1 MWGYPV
7 TLWAFLIASIRFMV
21 DAFVN
26 QPGTSLI
33 AFAIAVAGIP
43 FYLIWCAQ
51 RAKTRAA

>member
-7 TLWAFLIASIRFMV
+7 TLWAFLIVSIWFMV

-33 AFAIAVAGIP
+33 AFGIAVAGIP
-43 FYLIWCAQ
+43 FYLIWRAR
-51 RAKTRAA
+51 RAKPAGA